1 MNFQNNICVACSGIQ
16 LLEQDEVLLNY
27 SKELCAQDV
36 AIAERSME
44 LETAE
49 KEMRDLRL
57 VVREEKRQ
65 IGLRKKKVLEEKW
78 LEGEIATLQIEVGG
92 TQTHIFVDAQIK
104 FGVYL
109 HIVALINIKISF
121 CSERT
126 NSIKGHKHLDETR
139 LCSHRK
145 SHEATKTRTQCSFS
159 ASGSRDWACICT
171 ESQRLVLTLC
181 WTRRLAAEPLSV
193 LDECRAGTA
202 IAMCFFDCKTKDTLF
217 SFFHLFTRCVAMYY
231 FLFYCDI
238 KSFHLFVI
246 LLICSVVSL
255 FLWLPFFFQK
265 PPPKQASLINFI
277 AVCSCCLGNLSSKL
291 P

>member
-16 LLEQDEVLLNY
+16 LLEQDEVVLNY
-27 SKELCAQDV
+27 SKELRAQDV

-145 SHEATKTRTQCSFS
+145 SHEATNTRTQCSFS

-171 ESQRLVLTLC
+171 ESQRLVLALC

-202 IAMCFFDCKTKDTLF
+202 IAMCFLTAKQKTPFFLSSICLLLVLPCIIS
-217 SFFHLFTRCVAMYY
+217 SF
-231 FLFYCDI
+231 I
-238 KSFHLFVI
+238 VI
-246 LLICSVVSL
+246 LSHFTYLL
-255 FLWLPFFFQK
+255 FFSYAQLSHFFYGYLSFSRNPLPNK
-265 PPPKQASLINFI
+265 PL
-277 AVCSCCLGNLSSKL
+277 
-291 P
+291 